1 MPKIPVEIVC
11 CSVDD
16 CVEADAGGA
25 DRIEL
30 CGAITVGGLTPTLG
44 TLLEAKHRV
53 SIPIVAMIRPR
64 GAGFDYTEAEFATMV
79 SDAEVLIGAGADGL
93 VFGVLHENG
102 RLDLDRMR
110 AIVDICGDQ
119 DKVCHR
125 CFDVVPNPEEALE
138 ELIDLGINRL
148 LTSGQR
154 AFASDGA
161 PLIRKL
167 VEQAKGRIEILP
179 AGGLRMHNIKEFLG
193 ETGCSCV
200 HLAPFIEQTDN
211 STLGNP
217 EIEYAPTSL
226 PKESVFHLIDQAQV
240 RAVVEAVSA

>member
-16 CVEADAGGA
+16 CIEAVAGGC

-30 CGAITVGGLTPTLG
+30 CGAITVGGLTPSIG
-44 TLLEAKHRV
+44 TFLTASQSV
-53 SIPIVAMIRPR
+53 NVPIVVMVRAR
-64 GAGFDYTEAEFATMV
+64 GAGFAYTESEFETMMT
-79 SDAEVLIGAGADGL
+79 DASVLLGANADGL
-93 VFGVLHENG
+93 VFGFLQEDG
-102 RLDLDRMR
+102 RLDLERMR
-110 AIVDICGDQ
+110 QMAEICEDR

-125 CFDVVPNPEEALE
+125 CFDVVPDPFEALDQ
-138 ELIDLGINRL
+138 LIDLGFTRL

-167 VEQAKGRIEILP
+167 VDRAAGRIEILP
-179 AGGLRMHNIKEFLG
+179 AGGLRMHNILEFLK

-200 HLAPFIEQTDN
+200 HLAPFVEQIDP
-211 STLGNP
+211 STSGNP

-226 PKESVFHLIDQAQV
+226 PKESVFHLIDRNQV
-240 RAVVEAVSA
+240 AAVVSAVS

>member
-16 CVEADAGGA
+16 CLEAVAGGA

-30 CGAITVGGLTPTLG
+30 CGAITVGGLTPSVG
-44 TLLEAKHRV
+44 TLIEAKKRV
-53 SIPIVAMIRPR
+53 EVPIVAMVRSR

-79 SDAEVLIGAGADGL
+79 SDAMALLEAGADGL
-93 VFGVLHENG
+93 VFGVLHSDG
-102 RLDLDRMR
+102 RLDIERMQVL
-110 AIVDICGDQ
+110 IGLCGSK

-125 CFDVVPNPEEALE
+125 CFDVVPDPMEALDQLV
-138 ELIDLGINRL
+138 ELGVTRL

-154 AFASDGA
+154 AFASDGSA
-161 PLIRKL
+161 LIRQL
-167 VEQAKGRIEILP
+167 VERAAGRIEILP
-179 AGGLRMHNIKEFLG
+179 AGGLRMHNIVDFLG

-200 HLAPFIEQTDN
+200 HLAPFIEQVDS

-226 PKESVFHLIDQAQV
+226 PKESVFHLIDRKQV
-240 RAVVEAVSA
+240 ADVVVAVR